1 MNKDFGYPVS
11 AEKYNAIIQATAYVP
26 TENCPRLIP
35 PASACAS
42 HFPAEVAPFAI
53 ATHRPGKSVEFHYS
67 IFHHSR
73 TNLDWFCFFHHHLI
87 SFSNKQKSHS
97 PTPKPKNMH
106 TAMLPFPPPTAPL
119 PALPLQAPPATPR
132 NASHLYGEFSWPSL
146 DICTLLE
153 KLEDVVAE
161 EEQQEEQQEEEE
173 QEDFPSDNNHLA
185 DTSIARYG
193 PEDDSVPSQQAVF
206 SDILALLE
214 LQVRVCDWID
224 EVSDHDQQKEEESI
238 YFTASDD
245 DDEFTDAKTDVDVG
259 VGVIHD
265 DEWLDEEDR
274 HDMGEL
280 LGWFDG
286 FGEGLRR
293 QMVLVNGRRG
303 GERRVGCV
311 FA

>member
-132 NASHLYGEFSWPSL
+132 NASHLY
-146 DICTLLE
+146 
-153 KLEDVVAE
+153 E
-161 EEQQEEQQEEEE
+161 EEGEEEHLL
-173 QEDFPSDNNHLA
+173 PSDNNDFA

-206 SDILALLE
+206 SDILTLLE
-214 LQVRVCDWID
+214 LQ
-224 EVSDHDQQKEEESI
+224 
-238 YFTASDD
+238 
-245 DDEFTDAKTDVDVG
+245 
-259 VGVIHD
+259 
-265 DEWLDEEDR
+265 
-274 HDMGEL
+274 
-280 LGWFDG
+280 
-286 FGEGLRR
+286 
-293 QMVLVNGRRG
+293 
-303 GERRVGCV
+303 
-311 FA
+311 

>member
-1 MNKDFGYPVS
+1 M
-11 AEKYNAIIQATAYVP
+11 
-26 TENCPRLIP
+26 
-35 PASACAS
+35 
-42 HFPAEVAPFAI
+42 
-53 ATHRPGKSVEFHYS
+53 
-67 IFHHSR
+67 
-73 TNLDWFCFFHHHLI
+73 
-87 SFSNKQKSHS
+87 
-97 PTPKPKNMH
+97 
-106 TAMLPFPPPTAPL
+106 
-119 PALPLQAPPATPR
+119 
-132 NASHLYGEFSWPSL
+132 
-146 DICTLLE
+146 
-153 KLEDVVAE
+153 VAE
-161 EEQQEEQQEEEE
+161 EDEEEE
-173 QEDFPSDNNHLA
+173 GEEEHLLPSDNNDFA

-206 SDILALLE
+206 SDILTLLE

-224 EVSDHDQQKEEESI
+224 EVSDDYEESL

-245 DDEFTDAKTDVDVG
+245 DDDGFTDAKTDVDVG

-274 HDMGEL
+274 RDMGEL